1 MGWMSPAKLFGLTA
15 FCVATHSYVHQF
27 FPLMQALQLDAI
39 NQPAA
44 VRDVPTPTPAPGE
57 ILVKLHA
64 AALNH
69 RDVWIQKGQYGGI
82 KLPCTLGADGAGQI
96 AAHGANV
103 SGDAPAP
110 GANVLIYPGLRWG
123 SNPKA
128 QAKDFVVLG
137 MPDPGTFAEY
147 ISLPAQYIQPLPA
160 HLSFEQGAALPL
172 AGLTAYR
179 AAFTRAQVQPGERVL
194 VTGIGGGVALLAAQ
208 FCAARGAEV
217 WVTSSS
223 DEKLARA
230 QELGA
235 KGGINY
241 KAENWVKTLVQQVGG
256 AFDVIIDSAAGAAFN
271 SLLDAAAPGGRIVFY
286 GGTLGNIPDL
296 PPAKVFWKQLSILGS
311 TMGTE
316 QDFADMLALVSEKGI
331 VPVVDEVFPLAEG
344 EAALRRLETGAQ
356 FGKVVL
362 KID

>member
-1 MGWMSPAKLFGLTA
+1 
-15 FCVATHSYVHQF
+15 
-27 FPLMQALQLDAI
+27 MQALQLDAV
-39 NQPAA
+39 NQPVAL
-44 VRDVPTPTPAPGE
+44 RDVPTPTPAEGE

-69 RDVWIQKGQYGGI
+69 RDIFIQHGQYAGI
-82 KLPCTLGADGAGQI
+82 KLPCTLGADGAGEV

-103 SGDAPAP
+103 PADAPAV
-110 GANVLIYPGLRWG
+110 GSRVLINPGLRWG
-123 SNPKA
+123 DNPRA

-147 ISLPAQYIQPLPA
+147 ITLPARYIRPLPA
-160 HLSFEQGAALPL
+160 HLTFEQGAALPL

-194 VTGIGGGVALLAAQ
+194 VTGIGGGVAMLAAQ
-208 FCAARGAEV
+208 FCIARGAEV
-217 WVTSSS
+217 WVTSGSN
-223 DEKLARA
+223 EKLTRA
-230 QELGA
+230 QALGA
-235 KGGINY
+235 HGGINY
-241 KAENWVKTLVQQVGG
+241 HADHWVKTLTQQASGL
-256 AFDVIIDSAAGAAFN
+256 FDVIIDSAGGAAFGP
-271 SLLDAAAPGGRIVFY
+271 LLDAATPGGRIVFF

-296 PPAKVFWKQLSILGS
+296 PPAKVFWKQLTILGS

-316 QDFADMLALVSEKGI
+316 QDFDDMLALVTEQKI

-344 EAALRRLETGAQ
+344 EAALRRLEAGAQ

-362 KID
+362 KIA

>member
-1 MGWMSPAKLFGLTA
+1 MK
-15 FCVATHSYVHQF
+15 
-27 FPLMQALQLDAI
+27 ALQLDAI
-39 NQPAA
+39 HQPAA
-44 VRDVPTPTPAPGE
+44 VRDVPVPTPAAGE
-57 ILVKLHA
+57 ILVRLHA

-69 RDVWIQKGQYGGI
+69 RDVWIQKGQYAGLR
-82 KLPCTLGADGAGQI
+82 LPCTLGADGAGEV
-96 AAHGANV
+96 AAHGDNV
-103 SGDAPAP
+103 PADAPAV
-110 GANVLIYPGLRWG
+110 GSRVLLNPGLRWG
-123 SNPKA
+123 DNPRA

-147 ISLPAQYIQPLPA
+147 IALPARYVRPLPA

-179 AAFTRAQVQPGERVL
+179 AAFTRAQVQAGERVL
-194 VTGIGGGVALLAAQ
+194 VTGVGGGVALLAAQ
-208 FCAARGAEV
+208 LCAARGAEV
-217 WVTSSS
+217 WVTSGS

-230 QELGA
+230 RALGV

-241 KAENWVKTLVQQVGG
+241 NAENWVKTLVQQAGG
-256 AFDVIIDSAAGAAFN
+256 PFDVLIDSAAGAAFN

-286 GGTLGNIPDL
+286 GGTLGAIPQL
-296 PPAKVFWKQLSILGS
+296 PPAKVFWKQLSLLGS

-316 QDFADMLALVSEKGI
+316 QDFEAMLQLVTEKSI
-331 VPVVDEVFPLAEG
+331 VPVVDEVFPLAAG

-362 KID
+362 KIV